1 MSYDTWKASVVG
13 KRIDIDNS
21 GDFDCVDIPKSWAVY
36 LFGNWTTTLGY
47 GNAKDIY
54 ANANPKYWQKI
65 PNDKTNASQL
75 PQQGDVMVFGP
86 TPASG
91 YTNQTQNP
99 YGHTGVVD
107 SATSSG
113 YTIIQQ
119 ASGTNAAA
127 SARYWAWKY
136 RPCIGWLRPI
146 AQVTAPPAQG
156 EDMAMTADFVTKMY
170 QYVGGRTP
178 TKSEIDGQ
186 VKSGTPASLLNG
198 FIANHDTAVER
209 LGAQITTLEAQVK
222 SLTATVT
229 TLQKNL
235 DSLNQE
241 LATADDDNADL
252 KKTNEA
258 LTTRQAELNKIIQV
272 QQNQLLANN
281 CTTSVS
287 IKQAVRVLVQAF
299 KDWIK

>member
-1 MSYDTWKASVVG
+1 MSYATWRNQTIG
-13 KRIDIDNS
+13 QRIDIDHT
-21 GDFDCVDIPKSWAVY
+21 GDFDCTDIPKTWAVY

-65 PNDKTNASQL
+65 PNDKSNANQL

-86 TPASG
+86 TPAAG
-91 YTNQTQNP
+91 YTNQYDNP

-146 AQVTAPPAQG
+146 PQVSTPQGGDMLTRQNIIDEYQVNRGAAPSEA
-156 EDMAMTADFVTKMY
+156 EIAAHLN
-170 QYVGGRTP
+170 GGTW
-178 TKSEIDGQ
+178 
-186 VKSGTPASLLNG
+186 ASLSLG
-198 FIANHDTAVER
+198 FKTENAARRAAADKAVKDVQALLSTKTKELETSEYANT
-209 LGAQITTLEAQVK
+209 
-222 SLTATVT
+222 
-229 TLQKNL
+229 
-235 DSLNQE
+235 
-241 LATADDDNADL
+241 DL
-252 KKTNEA
+252 KRTI
-258 LTTRQAELNKIIQV
+258 TGQQTQIGELNKYKQV
-272 QQNQLLANN
+272 QAKEIGKLQNLLVTHGGEA
-281 CTTSVS
+281 TITV
-287 IKQAVRVLVQAF
+287 KQAVQVLVRAF